1 MPGIDQNRPF
11 IAVNIAVLTV
21 SDTRT
26 LANDTSGD
34 ALADRITKSGH
45 RLAGRAIEKDDAA
58 AIERHLRA
66 LSLIHI

>member
-1 MPGIDQNRPF
+1 MARTDEQRPF

-34 ALADRITKSGH
+34 ALAERIDKAGH
-45 RLAGRAIEKDDAA
+45 HLAARAI
-58 AIERHLRA
+58 
-66 LSLIHI
+66 